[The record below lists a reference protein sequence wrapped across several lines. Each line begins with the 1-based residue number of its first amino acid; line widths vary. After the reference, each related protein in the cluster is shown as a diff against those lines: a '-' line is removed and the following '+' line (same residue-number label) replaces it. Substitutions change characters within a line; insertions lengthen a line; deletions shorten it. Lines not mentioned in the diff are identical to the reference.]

1 MKSKFLSFGYSL
13 ASDSLEGIVN
23 IYCRGAAR
31 IRHMATGDI
40 YEIESD
46 ELDWDAVGGD
56 ERQMGP
62 EIHYEAILAYIPQV
76 ACRLT

>member
-1 MKSKFLSFGYSL
+1 
-13 ASDSLEGIVN
+13 
-23 IYCRGAAR
+23 
-31 IRHMATGDI
+31 MATGDI